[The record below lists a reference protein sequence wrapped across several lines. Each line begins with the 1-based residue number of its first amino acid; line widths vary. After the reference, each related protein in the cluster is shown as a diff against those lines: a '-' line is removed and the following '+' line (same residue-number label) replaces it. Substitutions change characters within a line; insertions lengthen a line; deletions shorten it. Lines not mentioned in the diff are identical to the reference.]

1 MLHLFRILR
10 KKALSRLIIVFILL
24 FPINGILL
32 GLAHSV
38 SMVEAHTSS
47 LLYDREDFSFCAD
60 EPAFLEE
67 VEENEEAVLF
77 SFDCELKRYEES
89 VVSAESR
96 HWEDVGVL
104 QINALFYTNLPP
116 PVIFH

>member
-24 FPINGILL
+24 FPINGIFS

-60 EPAFLEE
+60 EPAFVEE

-77 SFDCELKRYEES
+77 SCDCELKRHEES
-89 VVSAESR
+89 VVSVESR
-96 HWEDVGVL
+96 PWEDVGVL

>member
-1 MLHLFRILR
+1 M
-10 KKALSRLIIVFILL
+10 SRLIIVFILL
-24 FPINGILL
+24 FPINGIFS
-32 GLAHSV
+32 GLAHTV

-47 LLYDREDFSFCAD
+47 LLYDRGDFSFCAD
-60 EPAFLEE
+60 EPAFVEE
-67 VEENEEAVLF
+67 CEENEEAVLF
-77 SFDCELKRYEES
+77 TSECELRRHEES

-116 PVIFH
+116 PVTFH